1 MDKNPKHPL
10 KKKKVVQKVN
20 ATANH
25 MEGEQEVSSKHKK
38 HTYQLSENPT
48 GCEMTTCGIFFIK
61 FRLVQSLA
69 LMAIVVFNASGVKE
83 VLLQLFK

>member
-38 HTYQLSENPT
+38 HTYQLSEKSHRLRNDDLWDFYVCFAVT
-48 GCEMTTCGIFFIK
+48 FYKAGIGVKRQKQQFFK
-61 FRLVQSLA
+61 KLA
-69 LMAIVVFNASGVKE
+69 LTS
-83 VLLQLFK
+83 